1 MESQMWKKMPQLS
14 NTVTCYLTLIIFS
27 SFLDINP
34 LSKTDYKTNPESKG
48 GSKNNCG
55 PTSPIIRK
63 KLQKQT
69 DKRPKPKSNYIK
81 TNYKSPGNISI
92 PRIMV

>member
-1 MESQMWKKMPQLS
+1 MNKERLKSRS
-14 NTVTCYLTLIIFS
+14 CIIFPAECQEKAS
-27 SFLDINP
+27 I
-34 LSKTDYKTNPESKG
+34 G

-69 DKRPKPKSNYIK
+69 YKRPKPKSNYIK